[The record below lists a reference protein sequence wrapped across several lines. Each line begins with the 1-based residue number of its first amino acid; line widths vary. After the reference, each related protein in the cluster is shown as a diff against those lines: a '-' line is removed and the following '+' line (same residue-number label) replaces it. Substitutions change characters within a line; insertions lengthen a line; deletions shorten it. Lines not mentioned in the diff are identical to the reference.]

1 MPVATVKPYSW
12 PQDQLQI
19 PNGFGGMPP
28 LDYGNE
34 NVVAAEWFTLT
45 AEFDYAPNT
54 AAFTQKNVILETP
67 QDGDF
72 WVDSIGAV
80 SWLNDTSGGA
90 ITKDLQRFL
99 AGVVSITDT
108 RTGRN
113 LIYGQN
119 PVPLSHPAGSV
130 FPPNSIPI
138 NFFRKLPQSGA
149 ESQAGQYTGDTPL
162 PNGFRVTQT
171 LIQPFVVTRQGGL
184 QVTFTSLEAPGNTQT
199 YNIYVSFNGWK
210 EYAHASQ

>member
-1 MPVATVKPYSW
+1 MPVSTIKPYSW

-28 LDYGNE
+28 LDFGNE
-34 NVVAAEWFTLT
+34 NVVAAEWFSLT
-45 AEFDYAPNT
+45 AAFDYAPAT
-54 AAFTQKNVILETP
+54 PAFTQQTVILPTP

-80 SWLNDTSGGA
+80 SWLNDTAVPDG
-90 ITKDLQRFL
+90 DLQRFL
-99 AGVVSITDT
+99 AGVVQIIDS

-162 PNGFRVTQT
+162 PNGFRTTQT

-184 QVTFTSLEAPGNTQT
+184 QVTFTSLEAPGATQT
-199 YNIYVSFNGWK
+199 FNIYLGFNGWK